1 MGGVPSLILPG
12 LWLGGQ
18 DVLNDP
24 TFFSKNG
31 ITHVLS
37 LGPAVPSER
46 IRLSGRDH
54 INVPDIPNA
63 DLRKHFARVVRFIS
77 KSRHDSRGIVYVHC
91 AAGISRSTTCL
102 CAYLMAHLG
111 LSFQAALAFITS
123 RRKTVCPNDG
133 FVRQLKQFEGS
144 EELKALANEIA
155 QSSNYDALRK
165 RDLDEV
171 RSLGLGRVSTP
182 GSQARQASQPVR
194 RAGSGSVS
202 VEQQAQQNAL
212 RAVQDAMAEER
223 RGGGGARGR
232 RFGTGESEGDVGLGW
247 LVQPNSQ
254 DKVASGNR
262 GNQLPAGLPSALPP
276 ARRAASHAQR
286 GRWSGR

>member
-1 MGGVPSLILPG
+1 LILPG

-37 LGPAVPSER
+37 LGPAAPGER
-46 IRLSGRDH
+46 IRLSGREH

-63 DLRKHFARVVRFIS
+63 DLRKHFTRVVRFIS

-91 AAGISRSTTCL
+91 AAGISRSTTCV
-102 CAYLMAHLG
+102 CAYLMVHLG

-144 EELKALANEIA
+144 EELKALAKEIA
-155 QSSNYDALRK
+155 QSSNYDPLRK

-171 RSLGLGRVSTP
+171 RSLGPGRAHTP
-182 GSQARQASQPVR
+182 GSQTRQGSQPVR

-223 RGGGGARGR
+223 RGGGGRGR
-232 RFGTGESEGDVGLGW
+232 RVGTGESEGDVGLGW
-247 LVQPNSQ
+247 LVQANPIE
-254 DKVASGNR
+254 KVGSSNR
-262 GNQLPAGLPSALPP
+262 SSNLPAGLPSGLPP
-276 ARRAASHAQR
+276 ARRAASQAQR